1 MNLEQIKA
9 AVEAGKKVYWSNKGY
24 QVVKGKDG
32 EYAIKAANGH
42 MIGLTWADGKT
53 LNGKEK
59 DFFVEEGRV
68 KLFEKFIQSLN
79 EKKITV
85 VTYGGKENKYTDADI
100 QEIID
105 NIDDWMSSDN
115 LPKWIATSGKF
126 PKKKEQILDILKKI
140 KAAKGDVK
148 INLRSDKPHEHGIE
162 FLNESKYQTYHNSY
176 TSAVDT
182 ALEYAEKQGYS
193 YDKEETATKI
203 GMGPKKPDDGKTNKF
218 TITLYKDG
226 KEQKKALQIQIYGM
240 GERYELNTYIA

>member
-53 LNGKEK
+53 LNGNEK
-59 DFFVEEGRV
+59 DFFVEESRV
-68 KLFEKFIQSLN
+68 KLFEQFMSDLN
-79 EKKITV
+79 EKSV
-85 VTYGGKENKYTDADI
+85 
-100 QEIID
+100 
-105 NIDDWMSSDN
+105 
-115 LPKWIATSGKF
+115 
-126 PKKKEQILDILKKI
+126 
-140 KAAKGDVK
+140 
-148 INLRSDKPHEHGIE
+148 
-162 FLNESKYQTYHNSY
+162 NESKYQTYHNSY

-226 KEQKKALQIQIYGM
+226 KEQKKALHFQIYGM